1 MLQNSREQVVL
12 VLEVTRWRQNGDV
25 TENRAHVEGIEGG
38 RGE

>member
-12 VLEVTRWRQNGDV
+12 VLEVTRWGQNGDV
-25 TENRAHVEGIEGG
+25 TETRAHVEGIEGG